1 MRRATLAVKHSMLCD
16 VADPHARVPLQKAH
30 STSATRSLGVKRWT
44 RTRLSCKSGS
54 TVSEGQSGG
63 TTPALPSE
71 VRSVLLCAQGFLLQ
85 FNTQTE
91 VSLSCRRY
99 ARKQFQAEVHAG
111 RPDAQV
117 NLAKAC
123 MLIALEEEAAYEEEL
138 LQSNSSDLAWLNL
151 LSKDIQQQDELEDVE
166 LSVVN
171 G

>member
-1 MRRATLAVKHSMLCD
+1 MAPPQLY
-16 VADPHARVPLQKAH
+16 PLK
-30 STSATRSLGVKRWT
+30 
-44 RTRLSCKSGS
+44 
-54 TVSEGQSGG
+54 
-63 TTPALPSE
+63 
-71 VRSVLLCAQGFLLQ
+71 
-85 FNTQTE
+85 
-91 VSLSCRRY
+91 RY

-171 G
+171 GDIGTASS